1 MRRHLAVIVF
11 AVLGAAPAAALDLPA
26 RKPGLWQLDMTFV
39 GRKLPP
45 QSIKECLD
53 AATDKLMNANV
64 SGAGAGVTCSKQ
76 EISRSGATHHR
87 RFGLHARNGATV
99 TSHAVVT
106 GSFDSAYTVDVTS
119 TRTGGPPMPGAA
131 PGGTHES
138 HTTIAAK
145 WLGPCAAR
153 PARRRHDHGQR
164 QNREHPRSAEADA
177 GGAEALAVI
186 PRRLVAP
193 AQRGPSRMRGR
204 CSLALDSRVRGNER
218 LLLNAAARQQLAH
231 GLDQLGFL
239 APRTAPRP
247 ASSDIRRGP

>member
-1 MRRHLAVIVF
+1 MRRPLAVLVF
-11 AVLGAAPAAALDLPA
+11 AVIGAAPAAALDLPA

-53 AATDKLMNANV
+53 AATDKLMNANI

-76 EISRSGATHHR
+76 ELSRSGAT
-87 RFGLHARNGATV
+87 LTVDSVCTANGATV

-131 PGGTHES
+131 PGAPHES

-145 WLGPCAAR
+145 WLGPCQ
-153 PARRRHDHGQR
+153 PGQR
-164 QNREHPRSAEADA
+164 A
-177 GGAEALAVI
+177 GDMIMGSGRTVNILDLQKQMQA
-186 PRRLVAP
+186 AP
-193 AQRGPSRMRGR
+193 QR
-204 CSLALDSRVRGNER
+204 
-218 LLLNAAARQQLAH
+218 
-231 GLDQLGFL
+231 
-239 APRTAPRP
+239 
-247 ASSDIRRGP
+247 